1 MPKANGDS
9 CIQVNGSARLKG
21 EVKISG
27 NKNAALPILAAA
39 LLTEGD
45 ITLNNMPDLS
55 DIRLM
60 RTVLNE
66 LGAKTSFDNGVMTI
80 NARDVNKYETR
91 FELMNQMRASIYVI
105 GPLLARFGVAR
116 APLPGGCAIGS
127 RPVDFHIN
135 ALVRMGATLTFDHG
149 SMELRC
155 AKLRGQRIY
164 LDFPSV
170 GATAN
175 IMMAAALAEG
185 TTVIENAAEEPHIQD
200 LAWFIKSI
208 GGRVNG
214 AGTKTISIEGV
225 AKLHGASHT
234 MIPDNIEAG
243 TFMAAA
249 AITRGNISV
258 EGVQLKDLR
267 PIIVKL
273 MECGVSIKEHK
284 NALKVVG
291 RKKLDPL
298 KITTLPHPGFPTDMQ
313 PQMMALLST
322 AEGVS
327 IIKETVWE
335 NRFMHV
341 AELAR
346 MGANVNVQGNTCVII
361 GTPQLNGSKVVATD
375 LRAGAALVL
384 AGLASEGPTTVY
396 RADHIDRG
404 YERFEEKLRGL
415 GADVTRPE

>member
-1 MPKANGDS
+1 
-9 CIQVNGSARLKG
+9 
-21 EVKISG
+21 
-27 NKNAALPILAAA
+27 
-39 LLTEGD
+39 
-45 ITLNNMPDLS
+45 
-55 DIRLM
+55 
-60 RTVLNE
+60 
-66 LGAKTSFDNGVMTI
+66 
-80 NARDVNKYETR
+80 
-91 FELMNQMRASIYVI
+91 
-105 GPLLARFGVAR
+105 
-116 APLPGGCAIGS
+116 
-127 RPVDFHIN
+127 
-135 ALVRMGATLTFDHG
+135 
-149 SMELRC
+149 
-155 AKLRGQRIY
+155 
-164 LDFPSV
+164 
-170 GATAN
+170 
-175 IMMAAALAEG
+175 MMAAALAEG

-258 EGVQLKDLR
+258 EGVQIKDLR

-361 GTPQLNGSKVVATD
+361 GTQQLNGSKVVATD
-375 LRAGAALVL
+375 LRAGAAMVL
-384 AGLASEGPTTVY
+384 AGLAAEGPTTVY